1 MGSSAFTCLV
11 ALTLMLAVVPVFAQ
25 APTST
30 ILGVVKDT
38 TGGTVAGAAVTV
50 TNADTGISRT
60 ATTGDDGAYRFPA
73 LDVGNYQVQV
83 MKDGFQTAQRKGIT
97 LVVAQAAEINIV
109 LQVGSTGQTVVVTEE
124 APLVQTQSST
134 VGGLVD
140 EQQVSD
146 LPLNGR
152 NLVDL
157 TLMQAGITQTT
168 VFPALTM
175 GSGFMTGATLSA
187 NGASPHSNAYLL
199 DGANELSTMGGNN
212 SSMIDTTLGVDGVKE
227 YKVITNLPD
236 ASYGLAMGAQTVIVS
251 KSGTNNWHGDA
262 FDYLRNGSMDARN
275 YFDALDNLNFNGDG
289 TTKSLDYPGKRI
301 PPFHRN
307 NFGGSVGGP
316 IKKDKFFFYA
326 VFEGIEQ
333 TWGQT
338 ITTKTIPGGCF
349 DQTVGDATFH
359 QITATSMAAATGTGS
374 YNGQATSTGCGG
386 ANITN
391 TAVLY
396 ALSGNIFPGQAGL
409 FPYPNA
415 NVDPS
420 GNQFTAATYN
430 YSFPYIMPTSEQYG
444 QIRFDYNLS
453 SADSMFARFT
463 QDDSHEIAN
472 SSYAYERNF
481 LFGGEQ
487 FLTLSETHI
496 FSPTVLNTA
505 RVAFSRNESEGQS
518 TTSPSVANNPNI
530 IIQPTQDI
538 GGFTPGG
545 GVTAVGFIAADGTYI
560 NNTYSYADDIFWTKG
575 KHGLKFGVLFDMFRV
590 PEDGH
595 FNNRGSVSFSNFKN
609 MDIGL
614 YSGET
619 TLGGTLSPSQ
629 SRNFAYHTLGFYV
642 QDDYRVTPR
651 LTVNLGLRYEFT
663 SIPSDLNGNNYQIQ
677 DIATSNLVND
687 PINQGAVKS
696 PMWGNNPSYHAI
708 SPRVGF
714 AWDVFG
720 NGKTA
725 LRGGAGIYYDLGNYG
740 ALLFQQACC
749 EPPVDF
755 FNTINNAN
763 STLAATLIQYPGTT
777 VAFPLPIAYGS
788 TTRTASNPNGVET
801 TVQGINSPRNWSYH
815 QNQPA
820 TYQWNLTVDR
830 QLPGNEDLTVAYVG
844 TRGTHLVQLGE
855 GNPTTILGYLPN
867 GLPYYCYGGGVVGTP
882 PSSSDQCLTS
892 AVFPAKSNPN
902 YGIVNQDSDGAE
914 SWYNGL
920 QVNWTQR
927 TKFGIQ
933 GGIAF
938 TWSKLLDE
946 GQGQQGADAG
956 VSEDTYFP
964 QVRQLDKGVA
974 AFNAASNLRGNI
986 IYHAPNV
993 KSDRVYM
1000 KPLNGWWFG
1009 TIVSAQAGY
1018 PFNPTI
1024 PDRSLS
1030 NNPTGAGASSDRP
1043 SLDPSFSAATV
1054 ITHNPSGWFNTSMY
1068 DLPIAGTLG
1077 NAPRYGLRGPDLINV
1092 DASVNK
1098 DTKVKFLGEAGM
1110 IEARAEVF
1118 NVANHPNF
1126 GGPSA
1131 GIDSLSSPAGQTCG
1145 TGALSSTNFSTCQFG
1160 VTGGPT
1166 VLGTA
1171 GTITSTSNRSRQ
1183 IQLSLKVI
1191 F

>member
-1 MGSSAFTCLV
+1 MGCSAVSCLV
-11 ALTLMLAVVPVFAQ
+11 ALALMLVVIPVFAQ

-30 ILGVVKDT
+30 ILGVVKDS
-38 TGGTVAGAAVTV
+38 TGGTVGGATVTE

-73 LDVGNYQVQV
+73 LDVGNYQITV

-97 LVVAQAAEINIV
+97 LVVAQAAEINVV

-140 EQQVSD
+140 EQQVTD

-157 TLMQAGITQTT
+157 TLMQAGVTETT
-168 VFPALTM
+168 VFPALSM

-236 ASYGLAMGAQTVIVS
+236 ASYGLVSGAQTVIVS
-251 KSGTNNWHGDA
+251 KGGTNNWHGDA

-289 TTKSLDYPGKRI
+289 TNKSLDYPGKRI

-326 VFEGIEQ
+326 VFEGLEQ
-333 TWGQT
+333 TWGST
-338 ITTKTIPGGCF
+338 ITTTTLPGGCF
-349 DQTVGDATFH
+349 DQVSTDSTFH
-359 QITATSMAAATGTGS
+359 QITATSMANATGSST
-374 YNGQATSTGCGG
+374 YNGQATKTGCGG
-386 ANITN
+386 ADITN
-391 TAVLY
+391 TAILY
-396 ALSGNIFPGQAGL
+396 NLNGAIFPGQYGI

-420 GNQFTAATYN
+420 GNEFKAATYD
-430 YSFPYIMPTSEQYG
+430 YSFPYIEPTSEQYG
-444 QIRFDYNLS
+444 QIRFDYNF
-453 SADSMFARFT
+453 SASDSMFARFT
-463 QDDSHEIAN
+463 QDDSHQTAN
-472 SSYAYERNF
+472 RSYAYQRDY

-505 RVAFSRNESEGQS
+505 RFAFSRNESQGQS
-518 TTSPSVANNPNI
+518 TTSPSVANNLGI
-530 IIQPTQDI
+530 VEQPTQDW

-545 GVTAVGFIAADGTYI
+545 GVTAIGFIAADGTYI
-560 NNTYSYADDIFWTKG
+560 NNTYSYADDVFWTKG

-590 PEDGH
+590 PENGH
-595 FNNRGSVSFSNFKN
+595 FTNRGSIAFSNLAN
-609 MDIGL
+609 MDSGL
-614 YSGET
+614 YSSMS

-629 SRNFAYHTLGFYV
+629 SRNFAYHTLGFYA

-651 LTVNLGLRYEFT
+651 LTLNLGLRYEFT
-663 SIPSDLNGNNYQIQ
+663 SIPSDLNGNNWQIQ
-677 DIATSNLVND
+677 DVATAAATNAT
-687 PINQGAVKS
+687 QGAVKS

-708 SPRVGF
+708 SPRFGF

-720 NGKTA
+720 DGKTA
-725 LRGGAGIYYDLGNYG
+725 LRGGGGIYYDLGNYG

-755 FNTINNAN
+755 FNTINNSN
-763 STLAATLIQYPGTT
+763 STLTATLAQYPGTT
-777 VAFPLPIAYGS
+777 VNFPLPIAYGS
-788 TTRTASNPNGVET
+788 APVTPTNPTGVVAVG
-801 TVQGINSPRNWSYH
+801 VQGVQAPRNWSYH

-820 TYQWNLTVDR
+820 TYQWNLTIDR

-844 TRGTHLVQLGE
+844 TRGTHLVELAE
-855 GNPTTILGYLPN
+855 GNPTDILGYLPN
-867 GLPYYCYGGGVVGTP
+867 GLPYYCYGGGVAGTA
-882 PSSSDQCLTS
+882 PSLNDQCPTTS
-892 AVFPAKSNPN
+892 TFPNKSNPG

-927 TKFGIQ
+927 TKYGLQ

-974 AFNAASNLRGNI
+974 AFNAAANLRGNV
-986 IYHAPNV
+986 IYHAPNIN
-993 KSDRVYM
+993 SDRFYA
-1000 KPLNGWWFG
+1000 KPLKGWWFG
-1009 TIVSAQAGY
+1009 TIVSVQSGY
-1018 PFNPTI
+1018 PFSPSI

-1030 NNPTGAGASSDRP
+1030 NNPTGAGSSSDRP
-1043 SLDPSFSAATV
+1043 NLDPSFNAATV
-1054 ITHNPSGWFNTSMY
+1054 ITHNPSDWFNQSMY
-1068 DLPIAGTLG
+1068 DLPLAGTLG
-1077 NAPRYGLRGPDLINV
+1077 NAPRYGLRGPDLIDV

-1098 DTKVKFLGEAGM
+1098 DTKAKFLGEAGM

-1118 NVANHPNF
+1118 NIANHPNF
-1126 GGPSA
+1126 GNPSA
-1131 GIDSLSSPAGQTCG
+1131 TIDSLSSPAGQTCG
-1145 TGALSSTNFSTCQFG
+1145 TGTASATNFSTCQFG

-1166 VLGTA
+1166 ILGTA
-1171 GTITSTSNRSRQ
+1171 GAITSTSNRSRQ